1 MNVSRYPFLEHGG
14 SASREILQVDWASSS
29 LGAIEGWP
37 SVLKSMLGLMLRS
50 AFPKALIWGPELIT
64 FHNDAF
70 RAILGGK
77 PPAIGKPFSEV
88 WEEAWDDIGPIARE
102 AFAGRATFIENFPLT
117 ISRNGEEEEAY
128 FTFCYSP
135 VVDEEGRI
143 VGMMDT
149 VVETTKAVQAQQRAE
164 VLNGELAHRMRNMLS
179 LVGSIIS
186 QTIRSN
192 DDEGSAQLEAS
203 LSQRLRALAGVQD
216 VLRTG
221 HMAEAEIHGI
231 VATALAPHSLE
242 EGRVVAEGPNLRLP
256 EEKALALSLALNELL
271 TNAIK
276 YGALSNDDGTVRIS
290 WEATDLLRCEG
301 FRLSWREIGGP
312 RVTPPLKAGF
322 GSRLIQRH
330 VAAAFGGTAHI
341 TFDPDGVSYEI
352 RTDVKEA

>member
-1 MNVSRYPFLEHGG
+1 
-14 SASREILQVDWASSS
+14 
-29 LGAIEGWP
+29 
-37 SVLKSMLGLMLRS
+37 MLGLMLRS

-77 PPAIGKPFSEV
+77 PPAIGRPFNDV
-88 WEEAWDDIGPIARE
+88 WKEAWDDIGPIALD
-102 AFAGRATFIENFPLT
+102 AFAGRATFIENHPLT
-117 ISRNGEEEEAY
+117 ISRNGVEEEAY
-128 FTFCYSP
+128 FTFSYSP

-149 VVETTKAVQAQQRAE
+149 VVETTKAVQAQQQAE

-179 LVGSIIS
+179 LVSSIIS
-186 QTIRSN
+186 QTIRSSEY
-192 DDEGSAQLEAS
+192 EGAAQLEAT
-203 LSQRLRALAGVQD
+203 LGQRLRALAGVQD

-221 HMAEAEIHGI
+221 HTVEAEIHSI
-231 VATALAPHSLE
+231 IATALAPHSLE
-242 EGRVVAEGPNLRLP
+242 EGRVIADGPNLRLS

-276 YGALSNDDGTVRIS
+276 YGALSNNDGAVRIS
-290 WEATDLLRCEG
+290 WEAAIPNRSEG
-301 FRLSWREIGGP
+301 FRLSWRESGGP
-312 RVTPPLKAGF
+312 RVVSPLKAGF

-330 VAAAFGGTAHI
+330 VAAAFGGSANI

-352 RTDVKEA
+352 RTDMKEA